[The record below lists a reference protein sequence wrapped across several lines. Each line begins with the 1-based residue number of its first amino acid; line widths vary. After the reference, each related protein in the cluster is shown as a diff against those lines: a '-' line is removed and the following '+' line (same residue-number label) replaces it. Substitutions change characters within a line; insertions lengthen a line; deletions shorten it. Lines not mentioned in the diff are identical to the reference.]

1 MDKILRQIANTIV
14 ANLKNTEPIGLFNGK
29 IGIAL
34 FLYKYAHYSGSTVY
48 EEIASELL
56 DDVFNLVSSDMSPS
70 IIDGVGGIGYGLSM
84 LLGEHLV
91 ESDPEENVLDD
102 IDKMLLCD
110 VRSSLMKELH
120 NPYPLYS
127 SGLYLL
133 SRLYYDEATV
143 DQVWITNVIV
153 QANHVLSDCIK
164 QKKYGMLKL
173 SHLGSM
179 LYVLFELSKMK
190 KVEVETLESLIKDTL
205 YLSHQAVLQ
214 GDYREIDIV
223 LFGKM
228 LSQLPQIWEM
238 DCYEQLRKSVERLS
252 LTESQNSMDFW
263 YEHLW
268 WSVIYDLVDDI
279 PLNKIEGYIDEKVAE
294 AYFDESIVNNHL
306 AAVGLCLMKN
316 I

>member
-1 MDKILRQIANTIV
+1 M
-14 ANLKNTEPIGLFNGK
+14 
-29 IGIAL
+29 
-34 FLYKYAHYSGSTVY
+34 
-48 EEIASELL
+48 
-56 DDVFNLVSSDMSPS
+56 
-70 IIDGVGGIGYGLSM
+70 
-84 LLGEHLV
+84 
-91 ESDPEENVLDD
+91 
-102 IDKMLLCD
+102 
-110 VRSSLMKELH
+110 
-120 NPYPLYS
+120 
-127 SGLYLL
+127 
-133 SRLYYDEATV
+133 
-143 DQVWITNVIV
+143 
-153 QANHVLSDCIK
+153 
-164 QKKYGMLKL
+164 
-173 SHLGSM
+173 
-179 LYVLFELSKMK
+179 
-190 KVEVETLESLIKDTL
+190 
-205 YLSHQAVLQ
+205 SHQAVLQ

>member
-48 EEIASELL
+48 EEIASELIN
-56 DDVFNLVSSDMSPS
+56 DVFNLVKSDMSPS
-70 IIDGVGGIGYGLSM
+70 IIDGMGGIGYGLSM

-110 VRSSLMKELH
+110 VRSSLMKELQ

-143 DQVWITNVIV
+143 DQAWITNVIV
-153 QANHVLSDCIK
+153 QVNHVLSDCIK

-190 KVEVETLESLIKDTL
+190 KVEVETLESLIKDIL

-228 LSQLPQIWEM
+228 LSQLPPIWEM

-268 WSVIYDLVDDI
+268 WSVIYDMVDDI

>member
-48 EEIASELL
+48 EEIASELIN
-56 DDVFNLVSSDMSPS
+56 DVFNLVKSDMSPS
-70 IIDGVGGIGYGLSM
+70 IIDGMGGIGYGLSM

-110 VRSSLMKELH
+110 VRSSLMKELQ

-133 SRLYYDEATV
+133 SRLYYDEA
-143 DQVWITNVIV
+143 NVIV
-153 QANHVLSDCIK
+153 QVNHVLSDCIK

-190 KVEVETLESLIKDTL
+190 KVEVETLESLIKDIL

-228 LSQLPQIWEM
+228 LSQLPPIWEM

-268 WSVIYDLVDDI
+268 WSVIYDMVDDI

>member
-48 EEIASELL
+48 EEIASELIN
-56 DDVFNLVSSDMSPS
+56 DVFNLVKSDMSPS
-70 IIDGVGGIGYGLSM
+70 IIDGMGGIGYGLSM

-110 VRSSLMKELH
+110 VRSSLMKELQ

-143 DQVWITNVIV
+143 DQAWITNVIV
-153 QANHVLSDCIK
+153 QVNHVLSDCIK

-190 KVEVETLESLIKDTL
+190 KVEVETLESLIKDIL

-228 LSQLPQIWEM
+228 LSQLPPIWEM

-252 LTESQNSMDFW
+252 LTE
-263 YEHLW
+263 
-268 WSVIYDLVDDI
+268 YDMVDDI